1 MNTHVARRIE
11 YLTDSSYDLPPFSAV
26 QHNALCD
33 HCKLL
38 NAAVMASRDG
48 QPHAESIEALQRSA
62 RVCPLCNCLYA
73 DNFAEIR
80 SGRGNPGDN
89 SAVCR
94 LGLCERASHIYLT
107 FGGRLGRRSG
117 VSNNRVFAMQG
128 MTSKAS
134 TARA

>member
-1 MNTHVARRIE
+1 MNSDITRRIE

-26 QHNALCD
+26 KHNALCD

-62 RVCPLCNCLYA
+62 RVCPLCNCLYL
-73 DNFAEIR
+73 DNSAEIR
-80 SGRGNPGDN
+80 SSRGRPGDN

-94 LGLCERASHIYLT
+94 LRVCEQVSHIYLT
-107 FGGRLGRRSG
+107 FGGRPGRRSG
-117 VSNNRVFAMQG
+117 GSDNRVYAMQG
-128 MTSKAS
+128 MTSNTSA
-134 TARA
+134 ARA